1 MMTDGVKHKK
11 KKQQCTGYGCS
22 RNDSKRLRVITNNR
36 QYNLCLL
43 DFNNLPDTS
52 RIWVYQ
58 SNRKFT
64 PEELEY
70 IQAKTAIF

>member
-1 MMTDGVKHKK
+1 MLT
-11 KKQQCTGYGCS
+11 
-22 RNDSKRLRVITNNR
+22 
-36 QYNLCLL
+36 

-52 RIWVYQ
+52 RVWVYQ

-70 IQAKTAIF
+70 IQQRHAIF